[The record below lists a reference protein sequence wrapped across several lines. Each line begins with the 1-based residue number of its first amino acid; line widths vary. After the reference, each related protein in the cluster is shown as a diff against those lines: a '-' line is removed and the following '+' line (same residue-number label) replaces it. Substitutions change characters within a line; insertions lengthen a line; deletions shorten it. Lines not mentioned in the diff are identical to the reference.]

1 MIADND
7 CIIGIRDLQS
17 VEDMTRRLSSAKKII
32 VVGNGGIA
40 LEIINSVSL
49 VTFQN
54 GIFFVS

>member
-1 MIADND
+1 MLADND

-40 LEIINSVSL
+40 LEIINSVSM
-49 VTFQN
+49 VTFQY
-54 GIFFVS
+54 GIFNVT

>member
-1 MIADND
+1 MLADND

-49 VTFQN
+49 VTFQY
-54 GIFFVS
+54 GIFNVT

>member
-7 CIIGIRDLQS
+7 SIIGIRDLQS

-49 VTFQN
+49 VTFQY
-54 GIFFVS
+54 GIFNVT

>member
-49 VTFQN
+49 VLFQN
-54 GIFFVS
+54 GIFNVS

>member
-7 CIIGIRDLQS
+7 SIIGIRDLQS

-40 LEIINSVSL
+40 LEIINSVSM
-49 VTFQN
+49 VTFQY
-54 GIFFVS
+54 GIFNVT